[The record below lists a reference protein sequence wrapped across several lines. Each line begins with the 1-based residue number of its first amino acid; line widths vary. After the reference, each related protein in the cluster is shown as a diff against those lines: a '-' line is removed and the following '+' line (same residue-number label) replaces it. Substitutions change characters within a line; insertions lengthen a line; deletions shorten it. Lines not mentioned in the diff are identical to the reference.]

1 MAIKGIDIS
10 YYQGNVNFNSVK
22 NDGYSF
28 VILRTGYGKSTDSK
42 FLEYAKNAKNA
53 RIDVKGVYHFS
64 YALTKTEAVNEAK
77 LAVSLVE
84 KAGLPKSTIIFF
96 DLEYDSV
103 EWAKKNGIILGKQM
117 CMDHTEAFCE
127 EVKRNGYTAGIYANR
142 DYYLR
147 MYEPSF
153 IEKYPFWYA
162 DWTGVGQKYNC
173 VARQYSEKGKVAG
186 ISGNV
191 DLNEWYAGDI
201 APIDPPTKI
210 QNENKSVEELAKEVL
225 DGKWGNGMGRIKA
238 LTDAGY
244 DYDLVQKRVNELVK
258 TVSTVKPVTA
268 KVVSDVILGLY
279 GNGEV
284 RKEKLAAAGY
294 DYNAVQKRV
303 NEKMKEI
310 KVSPAKDFN
319 KSFAGAYR
327 VKAAALNCRY
337 IPGIMTDNN
346 VCKLFYKDEI
356 LTCYGYYT
364 RVGNQNWLLVQ
375 KDNTIGYVC
384 ADYLEGVR

>member
-10 YYQGNVNFNSVK
+10 YYQGNINFNSVK
-22 NDGYSF
+22 NSGYDF

-53 RIDVKGVYHFS
+53 RMDIKGVYHFS
-64 YALTKTEAVNEAK
+64 YALTKTEAINEAK

-103 EWAKKNGIILGKQM
+103 EWAKKNSIILGKQM

-162 DWTGVGQKYNC
+162 DWTGIGQKYNC
-173 VARQYSEKGKVAG
+173 IARQYSEKGKIAG

-201 APIDPPTKI
+201 APMDPPKEN
-210 QNENKSVEELAKEVL
+210 QNENKSVDELAKEVL
-225 DGKWGNGMGRIKA
+225 DGKWGNGMDRIKA

-244 DYDLVQKRVNELVK
+244 DYDLVQKKVNELVK
-258 TVSTVKPVTA
+258 TVSSFKPVTA
-268 KVVSDVILGLY
+268 KVVNDVILGLY

-346 VCKLFYKDEI
+346 ICKLFYKDDI

-364 RVGNQNWLLVQ
+364 KVGNQNWFLVQ